1 MHVQEQGLGDVWES
15 QARCTGEG
23 LLDLFKGLLLY
34 TFPQQ
39 RFPFYPLYGL
49 IKGLCQNGEVG
60 YPDSTETYGPKKFP
74 NLASGGRNQDRAE
87 SLLSLWA
94 ELMLSLG

>member
-1 MHVQEQGLGDVWES
+1 MLMHIQEGLGDVWES
-15 QARCTGEG
+15 QARYAGEG
-23 LLDLFKGLLLY
+23 SLDLFKGLLLY

-60 YPDSTETYGPKKFP
+60 YPDSTEPMAP
-74 NLASGGRNQDRAE
+74 RN
-87 SLLSLWA
+87 S
-94 ELMLSLG
+94 